1 MKVRS
6 LLLPSLTSL
15 ATRLQSIFPVVSCLG
30 VALAPVASAALQNLQ
45 NADLAIILPAQKNL
59 RIAASDLAVPSREA
73 FLPADLLRQVEEAYK
88 NSSVGDAVSTE
99 NSYEDW
105 TLVSARVVPCAPLG
119 VIPGTEANV
128 LCWPEVRLV
137 WQPIIKDFRR
147 YAAIL
152 SWFAD
157 DRAIH
162 ALYDVHA
169 KVALQGESG
178 IRAQQLLNKVR
189 SALERNPTQAS
200 KLLAA
205 EELSEFITARNL
217 VARALME
224 KTLSLRSKNID
235 SRQYEKI
242 TERPEFNEP
251 QEAKEFVAR
260 LKIFIS
266 ETTSRAALK
275 EMTSFSLPEGREPPQ
290 SDEWV
295 FLKYLRENGKMVQV
309 DITVQSAIDGRE
321 LINMGKN
328 PKASQMRDDPDLHT
342 ALETLPAADA
352 DELKKRVLL
361 SPQELSSK
369 SEIINDRALGLVPN
383 TTCGSCHKFNSLRF
397 DFHNLSYL
405 EDRTV
410 SVSPRV
416 HFDVLRDLEWLE
428 QEKLK

>member
-1 MKVRS
+1 
-6 LLLPSLTSL
+6 
-15 ATRLQSIFPVVSCLG
+15 
-30 VALAPVASAALQNLQ
+30 
-45 NADLAIILPAQKNL
+45 
-59 RIAASDLAVPSREA
+59 
-73 FLPADLLRQVEEAYK
+73 
-88 NSSVGDAVSTE
+88 VGDAVAAE

-119 VIPGTEANV
+119 VIPGPEANV

-152 SWFAD
+152 KWFAD

-162 ALYDVHA
+162 ALYDVHP
-169 KVALQGESG
+169 KIALQGENA
-178 IRAQQLLNKVR
+178 IRAQQLLLKVR
-189 SALERNPTQAS
+189 SALQRSPTQAS

-205 EELSEFITARNL
+205 EELSEFI
-217 VARALME
+217 VARDTVARSLME
-224 KTLSLRSKNID
+224 KTLALRSKNI
-235 SRQYEKI
+235 SSKQYEKF

-260 LKIFIS
+260 LKTFIS
-266 ETTSRAALK
+266 ETTSRTALK

-295 FLKYLRENGKMVQV
+295 FLKYLRQNEKMVQV
-309 DITVQSAIDGRE
+309 DITVESAVDGRE

-328 PKASQMRDDPDLHT
+328 PKASQMRDDPELHT
-342 ALETLPAADA
+342 ALETMPAVDA
-352 DELKKRVLL
+352 EELKKRVLL

-369 SEIINDRALGLVPN
+369 SNIINDRALSLVPN
-383 TTCGSCHKFNSLRF
+383 TTCGSCHKFNPLRF

-405 EDRTV
+405 EDRTI

-416 HFDVLRDLEWLE
+416 RFDVERDLQWLE
-428 QEKLK
+428 QAKLK